1 MLAIVLGV
9 VSFQGILEVV
19 VLFLLSSLL
28 GKVYEETEFR
38 EVRQFVI
45 AIEIT
50 GKCFLCYE
58 LFQSFLP

>member
-1 MLAIVLGV
+1 MLAIMLRV

-38 EVRQFVI
+38 EVRQLVI

-50 GKCFLCYE
+50 GKCSLC
-58 LFQSFLP
+58 